1 MAIGD
6 SHTVAMP
13 IAKDCYLALGEDAKD
28 DVLLSSNVRL
38 FNELQM
44 DSAFLSWSSL
54 LSSRIE
60 HRKLRRCV
68 LLKSCSAR
76 SLIVQPDRLL
86 DVRDHS
92 SIRVGQA

>member
-44 DSAFLSWSSL
+44 DSAFGHLYY
-54 LSSRIE
+54 R
-60 HRKLRRCV
+60 
-68 LLKSCSAR
+68 
-76 SLIVQPDRLL
+76 PG
-86 DVRDHS
+86 S
-92 SIRVGQA
+92 SIASSVDAFFLNPARRAA